1 MVTPFDF
8 IQMGWH
14 IFPCHTIVRGHCTC
28 PKGATCESPGKHPRT
43 KNGVK
48 DATTD
53 DQVVQSWILRWG
65 QEINWAL
72 SCGTGSNVAVI
83 DVDAKKN
90 GYHSLE
96 QLETNREAGP
106 LPVTLIAIT
115 GGGGRHLFFQA
126 PSVPIG
132 NRVEWLPGIDIRSDG
147 GYVILSPGAHISGGQ
162 YQWLNWGQP
171 LAPLPDDLTTSI
183 KTTPSGSGRDL
194 PPTDDILK
202 GVPEGKRDDV
212 LFRACCRWRR
222 QLGNN
227 YEAVRTLA
235 LATAQNCDPPFP
247 ADQAQKC
254 VDSAFKQDH
263 ADPSTQV
270 KRAGEEGDG
279 FHPLTDLGNAR
290 RFVDTY
296 GEDVIYVEGWGWL
309 IWTATGW
316 SRDGMGTVAMMSHS
330 ISTIIQ
336 QEKQAMA
343 AAKEDSKTLGR
354 HQLWAEKSESSGA
367 ISAVTRLAKD
377 IPSIR
382 KPVEAF
388 DSDDFMLACRNG
400 VVDLRTGELRP
411 TDRDDLVTKNT
422 GVIYDPDFEW
432 PRWEQF
438 LEEATQGD
446 TEMIRYLQRSM
457 GYTLTGSNA
466 EECFFMLSGPPASGK
481 STFLDALHAAL
492 GTYGTVTQPETFM
505 YRKGQ
510 QTPPNE
516 LARLAGMRLVS
527 MNEIREGD
535 SFSESTIK
543 QFTGGDRVT
552 ARFLYQDSFEFRP
565 QLKLWIGTNNDP
577 NIYDDALWRRT
588 KKIPF
593 AHTIPVEN
601 RDPRL
606 KLSVR
611 DPEIGGRA
619 ALAWAIRG
627 AIDWYKESSLAQPS
641 AITAQIAGYRM
652 EQDRPGAFISECLVQ
667 ALGNW
672 VGMNQLYQAYRLW
685 CNKVGELPKRQAQ
698 FRKMM
703 ESRGILAGRNDGGQI
718 FFGGVA
724 LREGVNQWS

>member
-1 MVTPFDF
+1 MTTPFDF
-8 IQMGWH
+8 IQAGWY

-28 PKGATCESPGKHPRT
+28 QRGAECDSPGKHPRT

-48 DATTD
+48 DATID
-53 DQVVQSWILRWG
+53 DMVVQSWIIRWG
-65 QEINWAL
+65 TEINWGLA
-72 SCGTGSNVAVI
+72 CGAMSNVLCV

-96 QLETNREAGP
+96 QLEINREAGP
-106 LPVTLIAIT
+106 LPETLTTIT

-126 PSVPIG
+126 PSVAVG

-147 GYVILSPGAHISGGQ
+147 GYVILAPGAHISGGQ

-171 LAPLPDDLTTSI
+171 LAVLPEDLVNSI
-183 KTTPSGSGRDL
+183 KATPSGSGKEL
-194 PPTDDILK
+194 PPTDDILR

-247 ADQAQKC
+247 ADQAIKC

-263 ADPSTQV
+263 TDSTQV
-270 KRAGEEGDG
+270 RRAGEEGDG
-279 FHPLTDLGNAR
+279 FHPLTDLGNAY
-290 RFVDTY
+290 RFVDAY

-309 IWTATGW
+309 VWTATGW
-316 SRDGMGTVAMMSHS
+316 SRDGMGTVAKMSHS

-336 QEKQAMA
+336 QEKQAMI
-343 AAKEDSKTLGR
+343 AAKEDMKTVAA
-354 HQLWAEKSESSGA
+354 HQVWAAKSESAGA

-377 IPSIR
+377 VPSIR
-382 KPVEAF
+382 KPVEEF
-388 DSDDFMLACRNG
+388 DAEDWLLACRNG
-400 VVDLRTGELRP
+400 IVNLKTGEIRP
-411 TDRDDLVTKNT
+411 TDRNDLVTKNT

-432 PRWEQF
+432 PRWQQF

-446 TEMIRYLQRSM
+446 AEMIQYLQRSM

-481 STFLDALHAAL
+481 STFLDALHVAL

-510 QTPPNE
+510 QTAPNE

-577 NIYDDALWRRT
+577 NVFDDALWRRM

-593 AHTIPVEN
+593 MHTIPVER
-601 RDPRL
+601 RDPAL
-606 KLSVR
+606 KLSIR

-619 ALAWAIRG
+619 ILAWAVQG
-627 AIDWYKESSLAQPS
+627 AMQWYKEGSLAQPAS
-641 AITAQIAGYRM
+641 ITAEVTQYRM
-652 EQDRPGAFISECLVQ
+652 EQDRPGAFISETLTS
-667 ALGNW
+667 ADANSW
-672 VGMNQLYQAYRLW
+672 VPMNQLYQLYRMW
-685 CNKVGELPKRQAQ
+685 CVRTGELPKRSAQ

-703 ESRGILAGRNDGGQI
+703 ESRGLKSAMNDAGQV
-718 FFGGVA
+718 FFNGVA
-724 LREGVNQWS
+724 IRSGVNQWS